1 MPKLFTYIQENFK
14 EETFETDKHSL
25 LLYVD
30 RLQNLIYEWYPPS
43 QFPEGNAGLL
53 LCAMLLSEA
62 EKCPDVADFDKIIQ
76 GLEQILLITSTALY
90 DKKLG
95 MSDFEWPRS
104 VKYILEQSEGLHVI
118 DAIKSVKEFQGNPED
133 FQLVLSKYWLLGDS
147 IGYLDFMLKSEIS
160 TKGWIITDQ
169 EITRYGRQIWRFK
182 LAAVT

>member
-14 EETFETDKHSL
+14 EETFKTDKHSL

-53 LCAMLLSEA
+53 LCAILISEA

-76 GLEQILLITSTALY
+76 GLEQILLLTRTALNE
-90 DKKLG
+90 KKLSI
-95 MSDFEWPRS
+95 SDLDWPDRA
-104 VKYILEQSEGLHVI
+104 KYILDQSEGLHLT
-118 DAIKSVKEFQGNPED
+118 DAITYVKAYQGNPED

-147 IGYLDFMLKSEIS
+147 IGFFEHTLKFEIS
-160 TKGWIITDQ
+160 RKGWIIADQ
-169 EITRYGRQIWRFK
+169 QIAPYGREIWRFK
-182 LAAVT
+182 LASAT